1 MYFQLVEPS
10 PDPSGQPEAVID
22 CALFAGSRAPIVREF
37 ARRGLLFELTEGSE
51 VRLEGRVSLW
61 DKGGRYQFIVSR
73 VDPDWAAGEQVAAL
87 RTLVDLFSKEDILST
102 NGELDMPVAP
112 LRVGLITSRGS
123 AACEDFLH
131 GLRESGFPFE
141 VFTAWAPMQGVE
153 TSRGVLDSFR
163 NLLNV
168 PDLDVVVLTR
178 GGGSPSDL
186 GWFNDEHIGR
196 MISQLPW
203 PVISGI
209 GHETDTTLPDFVAH
223 TRAKTPTHA
232 ADILVNTVAALLDD
246 LTSLGHLLQRST
258 AVAVHRE
265 AARLAVV
272 GGTMLRAAGTACRSR
287 YRDLSTAAAWM
298 KRHTES
304 RITSARSSLNRLQAL
319 LFSSG
324 KVDRTTNRERMLD
337 ELSRRLGNAVDSRL
351 GTSSLLLDSMDAKV
365 SARDP
370 GRLYRSGW
378 ATVRNSEGAWVRSI
392 NDTGTNQYITVRLSD
407 GSIGAVT
414 EEITPLKKTGNVEI
428 NDGTWVPEGAD
439 DE

>member
-22 CALFAGSRAPIVREF
+22 CALFAGSRTPIVREF
-37 ARRGLLFELTEGSE
+37 ARRGLLFELSEGSE
-51 VRLEGRVSLW
+51 VRLEGKVTLW
-61 DKGGRYQFIVSR
+61 DRGGRYQFIVNR

-87 RTLVDLFSKEDILST
+87 RTLVDLFSKEDILGA

-131 GLRESGFPFE
+131 GLRESGFPFR
-141 VFTAWAPMQGVE
+141 VFAAWAPMQGVE
-153 TSRGVLDSFR
+153 TSRGVLESFR
-163 NLLNV
+163 SLLNV

-178 GGGSPSDL
+178 GGGSSSDL

-246 LTSLGHLLQRST
+246 LSGLGFLLQRST
-258 AVAVHRE
+258 ATVVRKE
-265 AARLAVV
+265 SNRLATI
-272 GGTMLRAAGTACRSR
+272 GGTLRRAAATSCKSRNRDLDTTLAWLGRHTRSR
-287 YRDLSTAAAWM
+287 MAAAL
-298 KRHTES
+298 
-304 RITSARSSLNRLQAL
+304 ASLGRLQDLLVRNGAL
-319 LFSSG
+319 
-324 KVDRTTNRERMLD
+324 DRTTIRGRKLD
-337 ELSRRLGNAVDSRL
+337 ELRKRLENAVGSRL
-351 GTSSLLLDSMDAKV
+351 RTSSLLLESMGAKL

-378 ATVRNSEGAWVRSI
+378 ATVRNSEGAWVKSI
-392 NDTGTNQYITVRLSD
+392 NDTGTNQRITVRLAD
-407 GSIGAVT
+407 GSIAAVT
-414 EEITPLKKTGNVEI
+414 EDIIP
-428 NDGTWVPEGAD
+428 AD
-439 DE
+439 TADNK